1 LLSLL
6 KEFALHNETDITK
19 IDCLKMK
26 TFLFTRR
33 TLTTLALLL
42 TACHCLRAQTDE
54 DAIMMGKYDLCTGLT
69 YTHSNWDYYWEGT
82 YHRNNQNLG
91 TVKTQMVSVMG
102 IYGITRHLA
111 VVANAPYVW
120 TDATAGTLHAMHGI
134 QDLSGWLK
142 WEAYQRKI
150 GSKGVLS
157 LFALAGGSVPLTNYL
172 ADYLPLSIGL
182 HSRTASGRIIADYQL
197 GHFFVTAS
205 GTYTWRSNITIDEQ
219 SYYTTE
225 LHLTNQ
231 VQMPNQMAYNFRAGY
246 RSNRWIIEGLLYD
259 MVTLGGFDIRK
270 NDMPFPSNKM
280 DATMAG
286 AHVKYE
292 FKAIKGLSLTADGN
306 YTVAGRNVGQ
316 ATTIDAGVFYIF
328 DFNHK
333 GKTAETPTLKT
344 K

>member
-1 LLSLL
+1 
-6 KEFALHNETDITK
+6 
-19 IDCLKMK
+19 MK
-26 TFLFTRR
+26 LPFTRR
-33 TLTTLALLL
+33 ILTLLALLL
-42 TACHCLRAQTDE
+42 TACQGLRAQTDE

-69 YTHSNWDYYWEGT
+69 YTHSSWDYYWEGT
-82 YHRNNQNLG
+82 YHRNNYNLG
-91 TVKTQMVSVMG
+91 TVKTQMVSLMG

-120 TDATAGTLHAMHGI
+120 TDATAGTLHGMHGI

-142 WEAYQRKI
+142 WEAFRQKI
-150 GSKGVLS
+150 GSKGVFS

-197 GHFFVTAS
+197 GHFFATAS
-205 GTYTWRSNITIDEQ
+205 GTYTWRSNITIDQQ

-225 LHLTNQ
+225 FIESNK
-231 VQMPNQMAYNFRAGY
+231 VYMPNQETYIVRSGY
-246 RSNRWIIEGLLYD
+246 RSNRLIVEAMLSG

-270 NDMPFPSNKM
+270 NDMPFPSNRM

-286 AHVKYE
+286 AHAKYE
-292 FKAIKGLSLTADGN
+292 FQSKPLKGLSLTADGS

-316 ATTIDAGVFYIF
+316 SKMFGAGIFYIF
-328 DFNHK
+328 DFARK
-333 GKTAETPTLKT
+333 GKTSETPTLKSN
-344 K
+344 